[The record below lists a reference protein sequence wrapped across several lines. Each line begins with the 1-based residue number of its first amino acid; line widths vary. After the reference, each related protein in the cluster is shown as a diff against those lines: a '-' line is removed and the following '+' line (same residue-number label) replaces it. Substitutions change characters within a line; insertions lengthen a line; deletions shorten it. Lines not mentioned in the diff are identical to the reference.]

1 MNAIDIENKD
11 RDFILKLNDLRSRL
25 VVRQKDYQ
33 QWASPRCFLRRA
45 LLFISPL
52 LFLGMGFAL
61 IYVKQNTTSADIHRQ
76 ATPVKTQKA
85 PPPEPVEPR
94 AARREGL
101 KDHFPSENQMPT
113 TPLPKIP
120 EYPAPS
126 SPIEVDQQSVK
137 SPQATN
143 VPKTGPPAADVT
155 RVELVS
161 AHLCNGVYEREPL
174 VKNDVFHPGDDK
186 RAYLW
191 MEVKS
196 TAQPF
201 VMQHIYYLNDRKYCE
216 VSLEIRFPRMRT
228 WSYVTL
234 GSADQVGT
242 WRVDI
247 ACKDRV
253 LKTLSFRVRGK

>member
-1 MNAIDIENKD
+1 MNPIDIEKKD

-33 QWASPRCFLRRA
+33 EWASPRYFLRRA
-45 LLFISPL
+45 LLFMSPL

-61 IYVKQNTTSADIHRQ
+61 IYVKQNTTSADSHRQ
-76 ATPVKTQKA
+76 APPVNTQKE
-85 PPPEPVEPR
+85 PPPAPVEPW

-101 KDHFPSENQMPT
+101 EDHLPSVNQIPI
-113 TPLPKIP
+113 TPVPKIP
-120 EYPAPS
+120 EHPAPS
-126 SPIEVDQQSVK
+126 APIEVDTQLEEN
-137 SPQATN
+137 PPGTN
-143 VPKTGPPAADVT
+143 VPKTGPPAVDVT

-161 AHLCNGVYEREPL
+161 AHLCKWVYERRPL
-174 VKNDVFHPGDDK
+174 VKKDVFHPGDDK

-191 MEVKS
+191 MEVNSK
-196 TAQPF
+196 AQPF

-242 WRVDI
+242 WRVEI
-247 ACKDRV
+247 VCKDRV
-253 LKTLSFRVRGK
+253 LKTLSFRVKGK